1 MPWVACQ
8 LGKRAEGADQGFASG
23 PVDVLG
29 RLAQQGHRFRPAE
42 EDLGGVLGARG
53 LDGFEQRVDDGRRF
67 LVGVARQPFGEQRVG
82 EPGVFGEVVEVDEIV
97 AVDLPRERAV
107 LQKAALGAVHHERR
121 GVRLHEHTDDG
132 VLRDGAVDAAVQLS
146 PIIGRERARFE
157 TGAVVR
163 VHALDAVLHS
173 GGRVQR
179 GVQREV
185 GALRVAAHE
194 QPARQVRRYGLQV
207 ARGLLLG
214 GHGRGVAHVE
224 VLAPAGDGRVGSAE
238 AHVGEF
244 LLVDERHGGELR
256 LPLGIEQ
263 AEVIADDHVAKP
275 RAGGECQHIF
285 LHAARDE
292 AREHMLI
299 VFGTQCI
306 EEVGGAS
313 RRG

>member
-1 MPWVACQ
+1 M
-8 LGKRAEGADQGFASG
+8 
-23 PVDVLG
+23 
-29 RLAQQGHRFRPAE
+29 
-42 EDLGGVLGARG
+42 
-53 LDGFEQRVDDGRRF
+53 
-67 LVGVARQPFGEQRVG
+67 
-82 EPGVFGEVVEVDEIV
+82 
-97 AVDLPRERAV
+97 

-238 AHVGEF
+238 THVGEF